1 MTNLP
6 KGCDLPTSV
15 APVQQFPKTTQVRA
29 VSSRL
34 SPLLGRT
41 FETKAEYDEAIADFK
56 NGQLGPPH
64 KALQMPYNTLTHTK
78 T

>member
-56 NGQLGPPH
+56 NGQLGPP
-64 KALQMPYNTLTHTK
+64 PTRPP
-78 T
+78 